1 MPLRLED
8 DYEAYVT
15 NRIQVVQFFG
25 ADGRVSENRAIL
37 VGNSLFR
44 SVDDL
49 VDTIETMA
57 GSPKPSF
64 VIYNPLPCD
73 PESATFSDEEIT
85 AIFEVCKKMDF
96 DCKLAGKQPNQP
108 LQTRITSHTKL
119 AYGYSY
125 SRCSRL
131 S

>member
-64 VIYNPLPCD
+64 VIYKEK
-73 PESATFSDEEIT
+73 ES
-85 AIFEVCKKMDF
+85 
-96 DCKLAGKQPNQP
+96 
-108 LQTRITSHTKL
+108 
-119 AYGYSY
+119 
-125 SRCSRL
+125 
-131 S
+131 